1 MERARPHASEHD
13 RTAAR
18 GAGAPRRGG
27 RALTCGLAAA
37 ALLLTGCDSVSGIP
51 VDDVPSS
58 SPAIEETVSAA
69 GTDDAE
75 TSGTSGTIA
84 TSAVPA
90 PALAPVPDDA
100 PEVGAVPGVPE
111 AVPAL
116 RRWAADLEN
125 GTIAELQEKCW
136 TLAPGNVTQ
145 MYQYPQGVL
154 AALAEPGTATAD
166 SVTWESGTL
175 TVTVERAALADGY
188 ACPRVG
194 SAGAPAQYNDADAR
208 HTVRRYLSR
217 LVGEPLD
224 PADTED
230 THPLICAAS
239 PAAWD
244 PTGSGES
251 VTAPPAANPRK
262 LEDDFGGIAAFTGEQ
277 LTSAW
282 LSADYITVDAPV
294 TDEDGTT
301 QTHTFTL
308 TQRET
313 DSGNSAGY
321 CIGDVTTS

>member
-1 MERARPHASEHD
+1 VI
-13 RTAAR
+13 
-18 GAGAPRRGG
+18 
-27 RALTCGLAAA
+27 CGLAVT

-51 VDDVPSS
+51 VDDVGPT
-58 SPAIEETVSAA
+58 SPASEETISAA
-69 GTDDAE
+69 GAEDAE
-75 TSGTSGTIA
+75 TTAPA
-84 TSAVPA
+84 TPPA
-90 PALAPVPDDA
+90 PALPPVSADA

-154 AALAEPGTATAD
+154 AALAEPGTATSD
-166 SVTWESGTL
+166 MVTWESSAL
-175 TVTVERAALADGY
+175 TVTVDRASLADGY

-194 SAGAPAQYNDADAR
+194 TAGASIQYNDADAR

-230 THPLICAAS
+230 GHPLVCAAS

-244 PTGSGES
+244 PTGSGKS
-251 VTAPPAANPRK
+251 VAAPLGADQRK
-262 LEDDFGGIAAFTGEQ
+262 LSGITGFTGEQ

-282 LSADYITVDAPV
+282 LSADYITVDAPITDSDGV
-294 TDEDGTT
+294 TETR
-301 QTHTFTL
+301 TFTL

-321 CIGDVTTS
+321 CIGDVTTP

>member
-1 MERARPHASEHD
+1 MERARPHAREHD
-13 RTAAR
+13 RTAAS
-18 GAGAPRRGG
+18 GAGATRRGG

-51 VDDVPSS
+51 VDDAPSS
-58 SPAIEETVSAA
+58 SPASEETVSAA
-69 GTDDAE
+69 GEENAGDT
-75 TSGTSGTIA
+75 GTA
-84 TSAVPA
+84 A
-90 PALAPVPDDA
+90 PAAPSTPALPPVPDDA

-154 AALAEPGTATAD
+154 AALAQPGVATAD
-166 SVTWESGTL
+166 TVTWQSSTL
-175 TVTVERAALADGY
+175 TVTVDRAVLADGY

-194 SAGAPAQYNDADAR
+194 AAGTSVQYNDADAR
-208 HTVRRYLSR
+208 HTVRRYLAR
-217 LVGEPLD
+217 QVGEPLA
-224 PADTED
+224 PADTEE
-230 THPLICAAS
+230 THPLLCEAS
-239 PAAWD
+239 PASWD
-244 PTGSGES
+244 PTGSGTS
-251 VTAPPAANPRK
+251 VAAPLAANPRK
-262 LEDDFGGIAAFTGEQ
+262 LGDITAFSGEQ

-282 LSADYITVDAPV
+282 LSADYITVDAPI
-294 TDEDGTT
+294 TDDEGSTRT
-301 QTHTFTL
+301 RTFTL

>member
-13 RTAAR
+13 RTAAS
-18 GAGAPRRGG
+18 GAGAPRRGA
-27 RALTCGLAAA
+27 RVLSCGLAAA
-37 ALLLTGCDSVSGIP
+37 ALLLAGCDSVSGIP

-58 SPAIEETVSAA
+58 SPASVETAAAA
-69 GTDDAE
+69 GTDDAGS
-75 TSGTSGTIA
+75 SGIA
-84 TSAVPA
+84 PTPAAPA
-90 PALAPVPDDA
+90 PALPPVPEDA

-125 GTIAELQEKCW
+125 DTIADLQEKCW

-166 SVTWESGTL
+166 TVTWESGTL
-175 TVTVERAALADGY
+175 SVTVDRAALADGY

-194 SAGAPAQYNDADAR
+194 AAGASVQYNDADAR

-230 THPLICAAS
+230 IHPLICAAS
-239 PAAWD
+239 PADWD

-251 VTAPPAANPRK
+251 VAAPLAANPRK
-262 LEDDFGGIAAFTGEQ
+262 LGDVTAFTGEQ

-282 LSADYITVDAPV
+282 LSADYITVDVPV
-294 TDEDGTT
+294 TDDDGVT
-301 QTHTFTL
+301 QARTFTL

-313 DSGNSAGY
+313 DAGNSAGY